1 MKNSNVNLKARLARL
16 TLAVTLVPSGSF
28 LTVTAHAAQARGAT
42 KSGTPAAKRIA
53 RAPQNV
59 GGKPVVIPR
68 RELPVEKSFDFQYR
82 PTVIPNVPARF
93 ERSAPRAARPETS
106 LKGLD
111 VKPEPYVPA
120 PKGAAAYQLPKGG
133 VPTLGEETV
142 LQLKSTEDQTKAVEN
157 YTADELR
164 LFEAYVLLEDQ
175 KNPLPALGTFATLM
189 TKKSPLQDS
198 ARWGYAHAALAL
210 GLRVQYEATLLEF
223 LQKSSP
229 TWTARAYDSLIRNSD
244 TEKSVWVQHLSPAQ
258 FAAVTTE
265 NPTDAYLMLRVH
277 RLIAQKQVKD
287 ALETLK
293 RITPDSKIFGT
304 RAYFE
309 ALLEYRQ
316 GHLAPAKD
324 GLRAAIEA
332 HPEAFRENEIK
343 AKSNML
349 LGRLSFQS
357 RDFNNAFE
365 AYRNVPKNNPVWP
378 EAMMEQALSQILY
391 EDFEG
396 AAGNMFSLHTDF
408 FKKSYSPD
416 SYLIRTVGYLN
427 LCQYADAL
435 QVVQDLQR
443 KYKPILD
450 GLEKYQKA
458 TSAAADY
465 DTIREFAKNPAVNEV
480 KGLARPF
487 LFAWTQDVE
496 FQRHQVRIN
505 QFEDE
510 LAAFRDLS
518 LQVVKK
524 ERETSQKIVKASDA
538 VSSAVASK
546 ADAEKVA
553 ALKEKLERVKTEAR
567 LLQLARKSLAQIRPD
582 ITAKIEALKDERKA
596 LALKSLT
603 EKRRQL
609 HGQLKGIIDQAEV
622 LLYEIYNG
630 AGDHLRFQAAGGEI
644 EARRT
649 AALTPKKD
657 EAVNWKFKGEIWE
670 DELGHFRS
678 SLSNVCAQQQSSL

>member
-1 MKNSNVNLKARLARL
+1 MKRQNQVRYAPLMLA
-16 TLAVTLVPSGSF
+16 ALVGSASF
-28 LTVTAHAAQARGAT
+28 AQAAGPT
-42 KSGTPAAKRIA
+42 KASAPAKRIA
-53 RAPQNV
+53 RAPQNA

-68 RELPVEKSFDFQYR
+68 HQLPNEKNFEFQHR
-82 PTVIPNVPARF
+82 PSVIPDVPARF
-93 ERSAPRAARPETS
+93 QAPAARGARPETS

-111 VKPEPYVPA
+111 MKPEAPVA
-120 PKGAAAYQLPKGG
+120 QPKGAAAFQLPKGAM
-133 VPTLGEETV
+133 PALGAEAV
-142 LQLKSTEDQTKAVEN
+142 LQLKETNDQLKTVES

-175 KNPLPALGTFATLM
+175 KKPLPALGNFATLM
-189 TKKSPLQDS
+189 TKKSALQDS

-210 GLRVQYEATLLEF
+210 GLRVQYEVTLLEF
-223 LQKSSP
+223 LSRGTPAWS
-229 TWTARAYDSLIRNSD
+229 TRATESLVRNSD
-244 TEKSVWVQHLSPAQ
+244 MDKSVWVQHLSETQ
-258 FAAVTTE
+258 FGSLKVEA
-265 NPTDAYLMLRVH
+265 PSDAYLMLRVH
-277 RLIAQKQVKD
+277 RQIAQKQVKD

-293 RITPDSKIFGT
+293 QIAPNSKIFGL

-316 GHLAPAKD
+316 GSLAPAKTS
-324 GLRAAIEA
+324 LATALKQ

-343 AKSNML
+343 AKANML
-349 LGRLSFQS
+349 MGRLSFQS

-443 KYKPILD
+443 KYKPILE
-450 GLEKYQKA
+450 GLERYGKVKG
-458 TSAAADY
+458 TSDY
-465 DTIREFAKNPAVNEV
+465 DTIREFAKNPGVSDV
-480 KGLARPF
+480 KGVARPF
-487 LFAWTQDVE
+487 LFAWTQDPD

-510 LAAFRDLS
+510 LEAFRGLS
-518 LQVVKK
+518 LTVVKQ
-524 ERETSQKIVKASDA
+524 ERELSKKIAEASDA
-538 VSSAVASK
+538 VSAAVAAK
-546 ADAEKVA
+546 ADAEKMA
-553 ALKEKLERVKTEAR
+553 KLKNQLESAKVESKM
-567 LLQLARKSLAQIRPD
+567 LQLARKSLAQIRPE
-582 ITAKIEALKDERKA
+582 ITAKLEGLKDERKA
-596 LALKSLT
+596 LALEALSQ
-603 EKRRQL
+603 RRTSL
-609 HGQLKGIIDQAEV
+609 HGALKGVIDQSEV

-649 AALTPKKD
+649 ASLNPKKD

-678 SLSNVCAQQQSSL
+678 SLSNVCAKETASN

>member
-1 MKNSNVNLKARLARL
+1 MKNKERQKKIRL
-16 TLAVTLVPSGSF
+16 LAPVGLAAALVVALP
-28 LTVTAHAAQARGAT
+28 AAAQTAGKSAT
-42 KSGTPAAKRIA
+42 PKRIA
-53 RAPQNV
+53 RAPQNA
-59 GGKPVVIPR
+59 GGKPVVVPR
-68 RELPVEKSFDFQYR
+68 RELPPEKGFEYQHR
-82 PTVIPNVPARF
+82 PSVIPDVPARF
-93 ERSAPRAARPETS
+93 QAPATRGARPETS

-111 VKPEPYVPA
+111 LKPEAAVPM
-120 PKGAAAYQLPKGG
+120 PKGAAAFQLPKGAL
-133 VPTLGEETV
+133 PQLGAESV
-142 LQLKSTEDQTKAVEN
+142 LQLKENADKLQTVES
-157 YTADELR
+157 YTPDELR

-175 KNPLPALGTFATLM
+175 KKPLPALGSFATLM
-189 TKKSPLQDS
+189 TNKKSALQDS

-210 GLRVQYEATLLEF
+210 GLRVQYEVTLLEF
-223 LQKSSP
+223 VSRGTP
-229 TWTARAYDSLIRNSD
+229 AWTQRAFDSLVRNSD
-244 TEKSVWVQHLSPAQ
+244 MEKSVWVQHLTDAQ
-258 FAAVTTE
+258 FAAVQIE
-265 NPTDAYLMLRVH
+265 KPTDSYLMLRVH
-277 RLIAQKQVKD
+277 RQIAQKQVKD
-287 ALETLK
+287 ALETL
-293 RITPDSKIFGT
+293 RLIPPNSKIFGL

-316 GHLAPAKD
+316 GRLQPAKD
-324 GLRAAIEA
+324 ALAAALAA

-343 AKSNML
+343 AKSHML
-349 LGRLSFQS
+349 MGRLSFQS
-357 RDFNNAFE
+357 RDFNKAFE
-365 AYRNVPKNNPVWP
+365 AYRSVPKNNPVWP

-450 GLEKYQKA
+450 GLERYQKGA
-458 TSAAADY
+458 PADY
-465 DTIREFAKNPAVNEV
+465 DVIREFAKNPAVNEV
-480 KGLARPF
+480 RGLARPF
-487 LFAWTQDVE
+487 LFAWTQDPD

-518 LQVVKK
+518 LQVVKQ
-524 ERETSQKIVKASDA
+524 ERETSKKIGEASDA
-538 VSSAVASK
+538 VTAAIAAK
-546 ADAEKVA
+546 AAPERIAK
-553 ALKEKLERVKTEAR
+553 LKEQLENVKTESR
-567 LLQLARKSLAQIRPD
+567 MLQHARKSLAQIRPE
-582 ITAKIEALKDERKA
+582 ITAKLEDLKDERKSLA
-596 LALKSLT
+596 LAALT
-603 EKRRQL
+603 QKRRDL
-609 HGQLKGIIDQAEV
+609 HGALKGVIDQSEV

-649 AALTPKKD
+649 AALAPAKKD

-678 SLSNVCAQQQSSL
+678 SLSNVCAKETASK